1 MVEAALTVLTDLG
14 APPNRIFYDK
24 FTTTGESTNT
34 PATGSVAT

>member
-24 FTTTGESTNT
+24 FTTTGEPT
-34 PATGSVAT
+34 PATGSVVP